1 MRKEM
6 CLELTFASGAEI
18 KRNLVYV
25 GDSYRK
31 IDNRIREDRKALLD
45 YMVTHDFHGEK
56 SFCFAGFIF
65 QKAGIVTAELYEPDI
80 LR

>member
-1 MRKEM
+1 M
-6 CLELTFASGAEI
+6 
-18 KRNLVYV
+18 
-25 GDSYRK
+25 RK
-31 IDNRIREDRKALLD
+31 IDNQIRADQKELLAF
-45 YMVTHDFHGEK
+45 MKTHDFKGEK